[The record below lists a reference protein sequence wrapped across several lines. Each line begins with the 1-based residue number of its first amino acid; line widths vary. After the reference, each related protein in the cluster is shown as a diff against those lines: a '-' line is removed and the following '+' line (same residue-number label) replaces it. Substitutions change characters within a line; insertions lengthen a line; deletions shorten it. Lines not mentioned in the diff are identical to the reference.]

1 MKKHK
6 DSFLIWNEIIIN
18 IYDIIIWKIKIQA
31 RIIDGIV
38 KCARMENTLLQKT
51 NRYRFKKKTKKKTKS
66 NTLEKKNKKKKG
78 TESKMNLIN
87 LMEKRLTNAHTFSRV
102 VLLKGKHLFFGI
114 ISIILF

>member
-51 NRYRFKKKTKKKTKS
+51 NRYRLKKKQKRKQNQTRQ
-66 NTLEKKNKKKKG
+66 KKNKKKKG

>member
-51 NRYRFKKKTKKKTKS
+51 NRYRLK
-66 NTLEKKNKKKKG
+66 KKNKKKKG

>member
-6 DSFLIWNEIIIN
+6 DSFLIWNEFIIN

-51 NRYRFKKKTKKKTKS
+51 NRYRLK
-66 NTLEKKNKKKKG
+66 KKNKKENKIKHARKKKQ
-78 TESKMNLIN
+78 E
-87 LMEKRLTNAHTFSRV
+87 EKRNRV
-102 VLLKGKHLFFGI
+102 
-114 ISIILF
+114 

>member
-51 NRYRFKKKTKKKTKS
+51 NRYRFKKKNKKENKIKHAR
-66 NTLEKKNKKKKG
+66 KKNKKKKG
-78 TESKMNLIN
+78 TESKLNLIN

>member
-51 NRYRFKKKTKKKTKS
+51 NRYRLKKNKKTENKIKHAR
-66 NTLEKKNKKKKG
+66 KKNKKKKG

>member
-51 NRYRFKKKTKKKTKS
+51 NRYRLKKKQKENKIKHARKKTRR
-66 NTLEKKNKKKKG
+66 KK
-78 TESKMNLIN
+78 EQSL
-87 LMEKRLTNAHTFSRV
+87 R
-102 VLLKGKHLFFGI
+102 
-114 ISIILF
+114 